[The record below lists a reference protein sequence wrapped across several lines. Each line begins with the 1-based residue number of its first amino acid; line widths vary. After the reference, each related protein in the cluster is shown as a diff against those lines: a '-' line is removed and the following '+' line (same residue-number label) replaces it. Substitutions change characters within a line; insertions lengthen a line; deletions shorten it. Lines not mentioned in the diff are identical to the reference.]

1 MFKSC
6 VLLALAGVFGVQPVW
21 SQVPSCEALVERA
34 EAIRAMRDH
43 DAAGGVELARKLLED
58 PALQDADCPPGQALL
73 HAAMASN
80 LHIQGQNAAAAE
92 AAQSALSLIDQIE
105 TPTQRATVHRVAGV
119 VYWEMDEHDRA
130 LGHYHRALESS
141 RQAGDVNGV
150 ARTAG
155 NIGNLHTTLGNWD
168 EAERYH
174 LEALGAFESL
184 DWHEGIAG
192 SLVNL
197 GALASR
203 KAAAWESSGEPAAA
217 RQAHQDNLDYNS
229 RALELF
235 EQLENPRGI
244 AYASDN
250 LARALVK
257 LGAPDQALAHHERA
271 LALRREIGDRVGLV
285 QSLLTGAEA
294 LTAMG
299 DHLAAREVLAE
310 ALDLAPESNRAL
322 HRDVLARQIDSF
334 ARSQDFENAF
344 RLQQR
349 LADLQRA
356 AAAEEVVGR
365 VEELEARYRSDQ
377 LEQELALQRARAEV
391 SEQRAGRQ
399 RLISLAATVTA
410 LLLLVIVVLVYNR
423 YRLGNRA
430 SKALDRAA
438 RTDPLTGLSNRRDMH
453 ERIDHAIARC
463 ESGGEQAALIMADI
477 DSFKRINDT
486 LGHQVGDAVLRHVS
500 DLIRGQV
507 RGRDV
512 SARWGGEEFLLL
524 LPDTGLA
531 GASQVAENIRRA
543 LSESP
548 PMVDGRA
555 LRLTMTF
562 GVTELQPGAD
572 FNGLLKQVDEALY
585 AGKARGKDR
594 VVQCGGQEGIA

>member
-6 VLLALAGVFGVQPVW
+6 VLLALAGVFGVQPAW
-21 SQVPSCEALVERA
+21 PQAPSCEVMVERA
-34 EAIRAMRDH
+34 EEIRAMRDH
-43 DAAGGVELARKLLED
+43 DAAGGVELARALLED
-58 PALQDADCPPGQALL
+58 LAQQGLDCPPGQALL
-73 HAAMASN
+73 HAALASN
-80 LHIQGQNAAAAE
+80 LHIRGQYAAAAE
-92 AAQSALSLIDQIE
+92 AAQSALSMIDHIE
-105 TPTQRATVHRVAGV
+105 NATQRATVHRVAGV

-130 LGHYHRALESS
+130 LEHYHQALASS

-155 NIGNLHTTLGNWD
+155 NIGNLHTTLGNWE

-184 DWHEGIAG
+184 DWREGIAG
-192 SLVNL
+192 TLVNL
-197 GALASR
+197 GALALR
-203 KAAAWESSGEPAAA
+203 KADAWEASGDAVAA
-217 RQAHQDNLDYNS
+217 RQAHEANLDYNS

-244 AYASDN
+244 AYAADN
-250 LARALVK
+250 VARALVQ
-257 LGAPDQALAHHERA
+257 LGVPEQALVHHERA

-299 DHLAAREVLAE
+299 DHMAARDVLAE
-310 ALDLAPESNRAL
+310 ALDVAPESNRSL
-322 HRDVLARQIDSF
+322 RRDVLARQVDSF

-344 RLQQR
+344 RIQQR

-356 AAAEEVVGR
+356 AAAEEVAAR
-365 VEELEARYRSDQ
+365 VEELEARYRSNQ

-399 RLISLAATVTA
+399 RLISLAAAVTA

-453 ERIDHAIARC
+453 EQIDNAIARF
-463 ESGGEQAALIMADI
+463 ESGGEPAALIMADI

-486 LGHQVGDAVLRHVS
+486 LGHQVGDAVLLHVS

-512 SARWGGEEFLLL
+512 TARWGGEEFLLL

-543 LSESP
+543 LSDSP

-572 FNGLLKQVDEALY
+572 FNSLLGQVDEALY
-585 AGKARGKDR
+585 AGKASGKDR
-594 VVQCGGQEGIA
+594 VVRSGGQEGIA